1 MNAHL
6 LPVKM
11 AEVAM
16 TTSINTRANVL
27 KNGYTSPVTTVR
39 KLNVR

>member
-1 MNAHL
+1 MNVRL

-16 TTSINTRANVL
+16 TTSINTHVTVL
-27 KNGYTSPVTTVR
+27 KDGYTSQETTVR